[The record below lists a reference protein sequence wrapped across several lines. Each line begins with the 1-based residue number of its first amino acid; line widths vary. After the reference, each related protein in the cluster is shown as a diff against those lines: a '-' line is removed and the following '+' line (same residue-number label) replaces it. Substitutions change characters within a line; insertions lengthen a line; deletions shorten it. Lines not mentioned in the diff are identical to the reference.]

1 MVAIYNAH
9 TRQTKYNTVEYRGR
23 AYYKTIYNTT
33 GPDEIIVLYS
43 GKFSEKDE
51 NVQIYPLLSSHRV
64 TLLGN
69 SLHMVSSTWYY
80 FLIFSEMSFCFPT
93 ALVTIVIST
102 SCQSTSFQRNDDC
115 RDNDLSIFLLTTPPQ
130 LTRVSRQM
138 QK

>member
-93 ALVTIVIST
+93 AYILLLQLLFQLLVSQPLSKETTIAGIM
-102 SCQSTSFQRNDDC
+102 
-115 RDNDLSIFLLTTPPQ
+115 I
-130 LTRVSRQM
+130 
-138 QK
+138 